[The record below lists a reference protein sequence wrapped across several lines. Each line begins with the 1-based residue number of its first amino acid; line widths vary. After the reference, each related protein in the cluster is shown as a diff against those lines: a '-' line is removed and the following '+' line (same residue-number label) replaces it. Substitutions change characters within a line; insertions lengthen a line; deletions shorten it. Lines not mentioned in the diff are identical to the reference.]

1 MIETIVVVLGMGLA
15 YWIGYRIGGNVTRRE
30 IFKALGAKPGYRI
43 TGVSYEKARK

>member
-1 MIETIVVVLGMGLA
+1 MIETIVVVVGIGLA
-15 YWIGYRIGGNVTRRE
+15 YWLGFKVGSNATRRE